1 MRLRWVTGWVLG
13 ALCAGALA
21 AGDAG
26 PSTGG
31 APARMKALAATPESV
46 ERRAASVRKLVE
58 ESSAAREIEASGNA
72 EAAAAR
78 NQARQT
84 IRLAEAALASGDVA
98 AANNLLEDATRQLF
112 AGARLA
118 RGEQARGET
127 MRRDVAAR
135 ISSARALLSAQQR
148 IQQEKPAAEAG
159 AVAVRVDG
167 LLRQAEALVA
177 QQRYEEARL
186 AAEQAYL
193 LAKSTVTAMR
203 TGDTLTR
210 SLSFGSKEEE
220 YHYEVDRND
229 THRMLVTL
237 LAKKQGG
244 NSAQIDAAVERAVQ
258 IRRGAEASAA
268 RGEYEAAIEQLE
280 DSTRELVRAIRV
292 AGVYIPG

>member
-26 PSTGG
+26 PGAGG
-31 APARMKALAATPESV
+31 APARMKSVPATPQSV

-84 IRLAEAALASGDVA
+84 IRLAEAALAGGDVA

-159 AVAVRVDG
+159 AVAARVDR
-167 LLRQAEALVA
+167 LLTQAERLVA
-177 QQRYEEARL
+177 EQRYDEARL

-210 SLSFGSKEEE
+210 SLSFASKEEE

-237 LAKKQGG
+237 LAQKTGG
-244 NSAQIDAAVERAVQ
+244 DSALIDAAVERAVQ

-268 RGEYEAAIEQLE
+268 RGEYEAAIAQLE
-280 DSTRELVRAIRV
+280 DSTRELVRAIRA